1 MKKLVKRLTISVV
14 VFFLFIISLLVFSNQ
29 FLPSSTL
36 VEQVNCRKKTNLIS
50 LQRLKDC
57 PKDILPA
64 AREALSAFPKLHD
77 LKIKFAFSSI
87 NSVDATMLAQPEFT
101 STLFN
106 IKTKEFIIYI
116 NNNQGVSKG
125 LNYTELSKDI
135 QVGWIAH
142 ELGHILDYKERDKL
156 SMIGLGVN
164 YYLVPKFKQ
173 KIEHAADKIAINHGL
188 GRELLAGVEY
198 LLNHPN
204 ISDRYKKKFKK
215 YYLSVDDIK
224 QYIVQYESNCVEL
237 M

>member
-1 MKKLVKRLTISVV
+1 MKKVIKALAISTI
-14 VFFLFIISLLVFSNQ
+14 VFFLFIFGLLISSNH
-29 FLPSSTL
+29 FLPSKTL
-36 VEQVNCRKKTNLIS
+36 VDQVNCRKDTNLLS
-50 LQRLKDC
+50 ELKDC
-57 PKDILPA
+57 PKSIIPA

-77 LKIKFAFSSI
+77 LKIKFAFSSM

-116 NNNQGVSKG
+116 NNNKGTSKG
-125 LNYTELSKDI
+125 LNYSELSKDI

-142 ELGHILDYKERDKL
+142 ELGHILDYKERNKL

-164 YYLVPKFKQ
+164 YYLLPKFKQ
-173 KIEHAADKIAINHGL
+173 KIEHAADKIAINRGL

-198 LLNHPN
+198 LLNNPD
-204 ISDRYKKKFKK
+204 ISERYKRKFKK
-215 YYLSVDDIK
+215 YYLSVDEIK
-224 QYIVQYESNCVEL
+224 FYIQRYEENCTEL